1 MESRPRDATV
11 RAASGRRSTRT
22 KRGGEPLAAAGEVAE
37 AHPDPHRVR
46 AALGE
51 TRAEAARTVASRLV
65 RLAPAIGGGSG
76 GGVHSRCRR
85 APKEGVPSGASKQ
98 VARRSPAK
106 A

>member
-1 MESRPRDATV
+1 MESQPRDAT
-11 RAASGRRSTRT
+11 
-22 KRGGEPLAAAGEVAE
+22 
-37 AHPDPHRVR
+37 VR

-51 TRAEAARTVASRLV
+51 TRAKAGPVGDGRR
-65 RLAPAIGGGSG
+65 GSG

-98 VARRSPAK
+98 AARRSPAK